1 MAVITIM
8 VIKELKISGE
18 GCTTLWKYKRQT
30 NTELNPLEKPIL
42 YKFSIKPH
50 FQTEIKHFMKDI
62 FVLTFFPSQKQKI
75 IKHSY
80 RSTTE
85 HHSGSVLRLV
95 FCVTSYHVILDKP
108 SSKVWPSAC
117 FSKWNYIHYLWVLSH
132 CKGRVE

>member
-1 MAVITIM
+1 M
-8 VIKELKISGE
+8 VRVAQLYENTNDK
-18 GCTTLWKYKRQT
+18 QT

-95 FCVTSYHVILDKP
+95 FCVTSYHVILEKP

-117 FSKWNYIHYLWVLSH
+117 FSK
-132 CKGRVE
+132 

>member
-1 MAVITIM
+1 M
-8 VIKELKISGE
+8 
-18 GCTTLWKYKRQT
+18 
-30 NTELNPLEKPIL
+30 NPLEKPIL

-85 HHSGSVLRLV
+85 HHSSKASILR
-95 FCVTSYHVILDKP
+95 H
-108 SSKVWPSAC
+108 SA
-117 FSKWNYIHYLWVLSH
+117 FFPVQLSH
-132 CKGRVE
+132 PYMTTGKTIALTRQIFVGKIVSAFEYAI